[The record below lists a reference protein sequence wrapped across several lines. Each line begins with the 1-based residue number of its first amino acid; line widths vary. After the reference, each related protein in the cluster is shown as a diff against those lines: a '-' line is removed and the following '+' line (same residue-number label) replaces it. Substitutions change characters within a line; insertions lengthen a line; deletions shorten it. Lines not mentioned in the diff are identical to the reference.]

1 MIESIKEIAAQ
12 TEEQIISNAEN
23 TMYQTEK
30 HNGWA
35 THRDALRALYKDAY
49 AKGVIEQRDFTNKAN
64 ESLLS
69 IIAEHV
75 ESAFRDFEVARAC
88 NGVGHDDNQ
97 KWLLVWS
104 ELDEVL
110 RDCRE
115 AAVAA
120 RR

>member
-1 MIESIKEIAAQ
+1 MIESIKDIAKQ
-12 TEEQIISNAEN
+12 TKEQIVEKAQQSASMKFVLQS
-23 TMYQTEK
+23 MYDE
-30 HNGWA
+30 
-35 THRDALRALYKDAY
+35 AY
-49 AKGVIEQRDFTNKAN
+49 AKGVLEQRDFTDKLNN
-64 ESLLS
+64 SLLS

-75 ESAFRDFEVARAC
+75 ENAFRDFEVARAT

-115 AAVAA
+115 AAGKETK
-120 RR
+120 